1 MKDQIETPGNA
12 EELKPAPAP
21 TPVTN
26 SSQPPVAEEK
36 IAQDEIKPSAE
47 QSAKPDVGG
56 AEKRPGFFARALK
69 WLFNPETKL
78 GRFVRPALRWTGFAI
93 ALFALG
99 LLAGY
104 ILLTQPAQRQLEDSQ
119 SHLKTAEGQITELQN
134 NLATTEQDRNQLQD
148 LVQSLR
154 DAHDQDS
161 QHLLLLQIQV
171 SARQAQVAL
180 ANRDGATALLD
191 LKMAQNQLTTLLPVI
206 RKQAPD
212 LATSLDTRISL
223 VLSELTRDPQ
233 KSVTELVFL
242 SDNLNQLEKL
252 LFPTP

>member
-1 MKDQIETPGNA
+1 MKDQTETPGNA
-12 EELKPAPAP
+12 EELKSAP
-21 TPVTN
+21 TPEAN
-26 SSQPPVAEEK
+26 SSQPPVAEVKVDQE
-36 IAQDEIKPSAE
+36 EIKPSTA
-47 QSAKPDVGG
+47 QTIKPDVGEV
-56 AEKRPGFFARALK
+56 EKRPGFFARALK

-78 GRFVRPALRWTGFAI
+78 GRFLRPALRGTGFAI
-93 ALFALG
+93 AMFALG

-104 ILLTQPAQRQLEDSQ
+104 ILLTQPAQRQLENSQ
-119 SHLKTAEGQITELQN
+119 SQLKTAEEQITELKN

-148 LVQSLR
+148 LVQSLQN
-154 DAHDQDS
+154 AHDQDS

-171 SARQAQVAL
+171 SAKQAQLAL

-191 LKMAQNQLTTLLPVI
+191 LKMAQNQLTTLMPVI

-233 KSVTELVFL
+233 KSVTELAFL
-242 SDNLNQLEKL
+242 SDNLIQLEKL
-252 LFPTP
+252 LFPIP